1 MKTQK
6 DGKRRMEKLD
16 RSRNTAAG
24 SPREG
29 GGEAREGARG
39 ATLKPGCTRRMV
51 NSLTA

>member
-29 GGEAREGARG
+29 GGGSQGGSERRNLEARMHKKNG
-39 ATLKPGCTRRMV
+39 
-51 NSLTA
+51 